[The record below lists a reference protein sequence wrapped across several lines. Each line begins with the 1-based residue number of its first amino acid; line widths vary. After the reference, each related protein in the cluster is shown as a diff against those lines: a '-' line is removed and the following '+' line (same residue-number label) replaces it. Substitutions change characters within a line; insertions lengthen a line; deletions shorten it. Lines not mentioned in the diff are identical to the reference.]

1 MVGHQGGSSDK
12 EDEVRGVGDE
22 FTGPSRHMGHAHNT
36 LQISGELFLQNSFCA
51 LNLGTEAAMFVQDCQ
66 CTVGQKSSRAK

>member
-1 MVGHQGGSSDK
+1 MVAVTKKMKPEELEMNSQVCQGTWGMHIIPCRSLESCSFRIVSK
-12 EDEVRGVGDE
+12 
-22 FTGPSRHMGHAHNT
+22 
-36 LQISGELFLQNSFCA
+36 NSA